1 MWWLFIK
8 VGSSAVHAL
17 IQSNIF
23 RPAGKGRG
31 VIVIAKKGDLSGELH
46 GN

>member
-17 IQSNIF
+17 TQSNIF
-23 RPAGKGRG
+23 PPAGKGRG
-31 VIVIAKKGDLSGELH
+31 VIVVAKKR
-46 GN
+46 